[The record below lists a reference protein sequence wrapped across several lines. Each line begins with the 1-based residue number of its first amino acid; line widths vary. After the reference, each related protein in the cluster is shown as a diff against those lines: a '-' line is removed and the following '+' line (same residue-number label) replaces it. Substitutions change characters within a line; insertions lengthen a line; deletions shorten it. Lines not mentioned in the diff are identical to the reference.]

1 MNRYAYLT
9 TNLAIKAIT
18 ELSSAKFHIHGQNN
32 IPKGSLIF
40 TINHF
45 TRVETFFLPYQIY
58 KATNTPVWSLADYS
72 LFKGGLGNFL
82 ENLGAVSTKDP
93 DRDMLM
99 VKTLL
104 TGEASWVIYPEGR
117 MVKTKQVF
125 DKVKKN
131 KPNYMIAHSGGYHPP
146 HTGAASL
153 ALRTE
158 FYRQRIK
165 LMNETYHYET
175 KRLLSK
181 FNIDSVEKILCDP
194 VYIIPVNIT
203 YYPIR
208 ARENIISNFVK
219 NFIDGIK
226 KRTIEELMTE
236 GTMFLSGVDIDIR
249 FGEPINISQYMK
261 SSVIKKDIAS
271 KNRINFDDP
280 IASKKMMKFA
290 SKNIMDRYM
299 SSIYNRTT
307 VNHDHLFASI
317 LINTPL
323 NKITETDFKQK
334 VFLAATTINFEKEAI
349 NRHTSL
355 LDNQIHLLTDDRY
368 KKYENFISLAI
379 EKGVVKKQGNY
390 IIKTDLLTTPPKFHK
405 ARIENPVAVIANES
419 ESLFNLHEKLIK
431 IAHYSKI
438 RTKHLIYKELYNKSM
453 LDFEKNYKLYYNEN
467 ESKSKISGKPFVIQ
481 GDSTSVGVVLIHGYL
496 AAPIEVKKL
505 ALYLNKMGFWVSVP
519 RLPGHGTSHHDLAE
533 RSYIDWIESV
543 EEAYIMLKNRCDKI
557 VTGGFSTGA
566 GIALEIASR
575 IVDIKGV
582 FAISPPMKLMDNKIV
597 FAPALN
603 LWNKVMGKIKIG
615 HIKKEFIEN
624 RPENP
629 EINYL
634 RNPVSGV
641 IELEKL
647 MDNLR
652 SKLSAITLPALIIQ
666 AKDDPVVDIKGTWQL
681 FQQLGSVNKE
691 FFIYNFDRHGILL
704 GKDSE
709 RIYRAVGS
717 FIKRIT

>member
-18 ELSSAKFHIHGQNN
+18 GLSNARFHIHGQNN

-40 TINHF
+40 VINHF
-45 TRVETFFLPYQIY
+45 TRVETLFLPYLIY
-58 KATNTPVWSLADYS
+58 KATNIPIWSLADYS
-72 LFKGGLGNFL
+72 LFEGGLGNFL
-82 ENLGAVSTKDP
+82 ESLGAVSTKDP
-93 DRDMLM
+93 DRDLLM

-104 TGEASWVIYPEGR
+104 TGEASWIIYPEGR

-131 KPNYMIAHSGGYHPP
+131 KPNYMIEHSGGYHPP

-158 FYRQRIK
+158 FYRQRIT
-165 LMNETYHYET
+165 LMNEKYTYEA

-181 FNIDSVEKILCDP
+181 YNIDSAEKILSDP
-194 VYIIPVNIT
+194 VYIIPINIT

-219 NFIDGIK
+219 NFIEGIK

-261 SSVIKKDIAS
+261 SKVIKKDIAS
-271 KNRINFDDP
+271 INRINFDDQ

-290 SKNIMDRYM
+290 AKNIMDRYM

-317 LINTPL
+317 LINTPQ
-323 NKITETDFKQK
+323 NTITETDFKQK
-334 VFLAATTINFEKEAI
+334 VFLAATTIDFEKEAI

-355 LDNQIHLLTDDRY
+355 LDNQIHLLTNDRY
-368 KKYENFISLAI
+368 KKYENFIALAV
-379 EKGVVKKQGNY
+379 EKGVIKKQDNL
-390 IIKTDLLTTPPKFHK
+390 IIKTNLLTAPQKFHK

-419 ESLFNLHEKLIK
+419 ESLFNLHDKLIK

-438 RTKHLIYKELYNKSM
+438 RTKHLIYKELYSKSRF
-453 LDFEKNYKLYYNEN
+453 DFEKDYKIYYNKD
-467 ESKSKISGKPFVIQ
+467 ESKSKITGEPFVVK

-496 AAPIEVKKL
+496 AAPLEVKQL
-505 ALYLNKMGFWVSVP
+505 ALYLGKMGFWVCVP
-519 RLPGHGTSHHDLAE
+519 RLKGHGTSYYDLAE

-543 EEAYIMLKNRCDKI
+543 EEGYVMLKNRCDKI
-557 VTGGFSTGA
+557 IIGGFSTGA
-566 GIALEIASR
+566 GIALYIASQ
-575 IVDIKGV
+575 IFDIAGV

-597 FAPALN
+597 FAPFLN
-603 LWNKVMGKIKIG
+603 FWNKFMTKIKIDS
-615 HIKKEFIEN
+615 IKKEFIEN
-624 RPENP
+624 SPEHP

-634 RNPVSGV
+634 KNPVSGI

-647 MDNLR
+647 MESLR
-652 SKLSAITLPALIIQ
+652 AKLSAITLPSLIIQ
-666 AKDDPVVDIKGTWQL
+666 AQNDPVVNIKGTWQL
-681 FQQLGSVNKE
+681 FQQLGSEDKE
-691 FFIYNFDRHGILL
+691 IFVYNFDRHGILL
-704 GKDSE
+704 GKNSE

-717 FIKRIT
+717 FIKRVS